1 MPQRILQVNF
11 KFNMTRA
18 QYEQFCLSGAPQ
30 LVAVPGLLW
39 KVWIMN
45 ETSFEA
51 GGIYLFQDASS
62 LQSFVSAL
70 TGMLSAPEFTDVS
83 IKPFDILDE
92 LTQITHGPI
101 RRTAEI

>member
-1 MPQRILQVNF
+1 
-11 KFNMTRA
+11 
-18 QYEQFCLSGAPQ
+18 

-51 GGIYLFQDASS
+51 GGIYLFQDA
-62 LQSFVSAL
+62 SAL

-101 RRTAEI
+101 QRIAGV